1 MNSNKETY
9 KLDIDSEI
17 AEYVKNNNPKICI
30 LTPCYGG
37 MCYVSYMCCLMNT
50 KEILQKYN
58 IGVKFEFCK
67 GDSLVSRARNNLI
80 AKAMSDPSITH
91 IFFIDSDISWD
102 PVNVLKLL
110 LADKPIIGGIY
121 PLKNYDWNKLVN
133 NKNHVNEIIEKK
145 NKSLLKDVV
154 DDDLLIQHSMLTYN
168 LNYKSKNISI
178 KKNLIEVK
186 HIATGFMMM
195 KRELL
200 ESMFKEYPD
209 TKYTDDVHFLNEHE
223 NNFAY
228 ALFDCGVED
237 DHYLSEDWMFC
248 NRWSKIGGELFVDIS
263 INLTHTGIENFN
275 GSFITSLL

>member
-1 MNSNKETY
+1 
-9 KLDIDSEI
+9 
-17 AEYVKNNNPKICI
+17 
-30 LTPCYGG
+30 
-37 MCYVSYMCCLMNT
+37 MNT
-50 KEILQKYN
+50 KEILQKYG
-58 IGVKFEFCK
+58 ISVKFEFCK
-67 GDSLVSRARNNLI
+67 GDSLVSRARNNLV
-80 AKAMSDPSITH
+80 AKKAMSDPSVTH

-121 PLKNYDWNKLVN
+121 PLKNYNWDTLIK

-145 NKSLLKDVV
+145 NKSLLKDVI
-154 DDDLLIQHSMLTYN
+154 DDDLLVQHSLLTYN
-168 LNYKSKNISI
+168 LNHKSKQITI

-186 HIATGFMMM
+186 HIATGFMMI
-195 KRELL
+195 KRELF
-200 ESMFKEYPD
+200 ESMFEQYAD
-209 TKYTDDVHFLNEHE
+209 TKYTDDVDFLNEEE
-223 NNFAY
+223 NKFAY

-263 INLTHTGIENFN
+263 INLTHTGVENFN

>member
-1 MNSNKETY
+1 MNSENNTP
-9 KLDIDSEI
+9 KLDIQSEI
-17 AEYVKNNNPKICI
+17 NEFVKKYSPKVCI

-50 KEILQKYN
+50 KEILQKYG
-58 IGVKFEFCK
+58 ISVKLEFCK
-67 GDSLVSRARNNLI
+67 GDSLVSRARNNLV
-80 AKAMSDPSITH
+80 AKAMSDPSVTH

-121 PLKNYDWNKLVN
+121 PLKNYNWDTLIK

-145 NKSLLKDVV
+145 NKSLLKDVL
-154 DDDLLIQHSMLTYN
+154 DDDLLIQHSLLTYN
-168 LNYKSKNISI
+168 LNHKSKQVTI

-186 HIATGFMMM
+186 HIATGFMMI
-195 KRELL
+195 KRELF
-200 ESMFKEYPD
+200 ESMFEKYAD
-209 TKYTDDVHFLNEHE
+209 TKYTDDVSFLNEEE
-223 NNFAY
+223 NKFAY

-263 INLTHTGIENFN
+263 INLTHTGVENFN

>member
-9 KLDIDSEI
+9 KLDIESEI
-17 AEYVKNNNPKICI
+17 TEYVKNNNPKVCI

-50 KEILQKYN
+50 KEILQKYG
-58 IGVKFEFCK
+58 IGVKMEFCK

-80 AKAMSDPSITH
+80 AKAMSDSSITH

-102 PVNVLKLL
+102 PVNLFKLL

-121 PLKNYDWNKLVN
+121 PLKNYNWNKLVN

-168 LNYKSKNISI
+168 LNYKSKNINI

-200 ESMFKEYPD
+200 ELMFKEYPD
-209 TKYTDDVHFLNEHE
+209 TKYTDDVNFLNEEE

-248 NRWSKIGGELFVDIS
+248 NRWSKMGGELFVDIS
-263 INLTHTGIENFN
+263 INLTHTGVENFN